1 MSISLTY
8 SLMVFAGRAK
18 SDVLLNNMCEV
29 FNRQLVDARDKPI
42 ITCLE
47 YIREYLMKR
56 IVNVQKVI
64 SRSDGPLT
72 PHASKILKKII
83 KAAAPLKV
91 ILNFH
96 MFLISFY
103 LVLAIT

>member
-1 MSISLTY
+1 
-8 SLMVFAGRAK
+8 MVFAGRAK

-91 ILNFH
+91 TLNFH
-96 MFLISFY
+96 RFLISLY
-103 LVLAIT
+103 LFLDIT